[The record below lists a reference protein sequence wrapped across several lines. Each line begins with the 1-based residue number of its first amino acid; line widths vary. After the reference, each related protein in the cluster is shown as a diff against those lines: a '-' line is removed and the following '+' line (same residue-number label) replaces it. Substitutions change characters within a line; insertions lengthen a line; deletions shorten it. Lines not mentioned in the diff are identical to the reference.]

1 MKYLHKVF
9 LSVMGFWAFLPISAQ
24 EGLDK
29 HDFLYAGE
37 SMQRRMFI
45 VRNGQVEWTYDD
57 PQGHGEISDAVLLT
71 DGNILIAHQYAIAEI
86 GYDKQKIWNYAAPEG
101 TEIHTIQPIGK
112 DHVLFVQN
120 GHPAKVVIMKIP
132 ECNIVREFMLQA
144 ADGVHGQFRN
154 ARLTSA
160 GTLLV
165 ANMGLGYVSE
175 YNVEGMETNR
185 WDFPNPWSVSELA
198 NGNLLIV
205 GNRTVREIQRDGKIV
220 KDINTEQFEVYSPQK
235 AFRLSNGNTIV
246 NEWWNEWGGSV
257 DRSNPPLQAVEY
269 DLHNNIIWKLCSW
282 QSPDLGPATTIQP
295 LYSAVNRETMY
306 FGYK

>member
-1 MKYLHKVF
+1 M
-9 LSVMGFWAFLPISAQ
+9 
-24 EGLDK
+24 
-29 HDFLYAGE
+29 
-37 SMQRRMFI
+37 
-45 VRNGQVEWTYDD
+45 
-57 PQGHGEISDAVLLT
+57 
-71 DGNILIAHQYAIAEI
+71 NIQ
-86 GYDKQKIWNYAAPEG
+86 WNYAAPEG